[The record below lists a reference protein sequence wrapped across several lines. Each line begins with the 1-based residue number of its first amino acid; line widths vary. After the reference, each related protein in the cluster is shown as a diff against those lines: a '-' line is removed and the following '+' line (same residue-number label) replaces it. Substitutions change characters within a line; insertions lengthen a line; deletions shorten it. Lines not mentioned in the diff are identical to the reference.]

1 MSFIPGA
8 YFGFSATPG
17 TGTQTPG
24 TPLDIAALAD
34 GGPVAVGDEFVVDRS
49 GSNVKVSYTDTGI
62 PDLETRIGETAAIA
76 VANQQPIIDLTTGK
90 QDLLRENPDDLVF
103 EFRDPAGTGDF
114 TGVVVEAGTE
124 QNYAVTVPAG
134 LFAKQTDGLA
144 DLQVLVV
151 VDCGGGGASEFELTL
166 RDAGGTTDLAGF
178 DAPSFSFASGDARA
192 KRSVILT
199 GGELPQNFRIL
210 LSDVSGTTNIYS
222 VAGIIYGWRQRFS
235 GLADTP
241 SDLANP
247 GDLLVVDPDGTGLEF
262 EPPSAGLGG
271 GTTVVTTDTYGWE
284 LHADHTDQRGGWAR
298 ESGGITYLYLPN
310 SPASGD
316 QEIFVY
322 NASGVLRQRL
332 TFPDVPRIADVW
344 ADVAA
349 DEMWIA
355 DNENCNV
362 VGYDLP
368 ALHTGEDVQNLAPS
382 RKMSIDFYSGHANG
396 QLEGLT
402 ADVTYFSTIGRKGT
416 TLGRVRR
423 YRRTDLTYDD
433 GYNLLSAPYPRDA
446 VIFDSEL
453 FVLVPSAST
462 IRRINLSLLSDQ
474 TVELNLVDG
483 DGITLTPTGMARDAN
498 SWWVVDSNRRVN
510 GYDAETSAF
519 LIPGQVREASETVP
533 GTVTLAP
540 LDQYDRGALDSDQ
553 VVTAAGLGDWTT
565 KWLAS
570 VADYGLARYTDP
582 IDLTR
587 ISESERAVTPY
598 SFLVAMSD
606 LITPTIAHLRTQL
619 DRPDQPTGP
628 IYGVPLVENFGDG
641 RNFIGWAYRESD
653 DRLYMVETTGMVFLD
668 PILLVRISALG
679 TLGGTDVLDLAVDEA
694 SGTLYG
700 VSDARR
706 LVRFD
711 GLDTLSPTPSF
722 VSTTATNVVVPD
734 AEYDSSWGDDWC
746 CGMFFFQASSAISP
760 TLYICTPNNIYAVDT
775 TTGVGGRVF
784 DQPATAW
791 GTALELSSAFPQSGE
806 IYGLFE
812 STGHATLATLTS
824 AGAVRNQVQTTEQI
838 EFATGSGPVQMSEM
852 RKGSCKLI
860 AGRPTMVR
868 DSDDTLWRVGAA

>member
-8 YFGFSATPG
+8 YFGFSGTPG

-34 GGPVAVGDEFVVDRS
+34 GGPVAVGDEFVVDRA

-103 EFRDPAGTGDF
+103 EFRDPAGTADF

-271 GTTVVTTDTYGWE
+271 GTTVVTTDTYGWA

-322 NASGVLRQRL
+322 TASGVLRQRL

-368 ALHTGEDVQNLAPS
+368 ALHTGSDVQNLAPS

-423 YRRTDLTYDD
+423 YLRTDLTYDD

-453 FVLVPSAST
+453 FILVPSAST

-565 KWLAS
+565 KWTASTADPGLVTLAS
-570 VADYGLARYTDP
+570 SA
-582 IDLTR
+582 DLTH
-587 ISESERAVTPY
+587 IGDVSSAATPNALINFLHALVTP
-598 SFLVAMSD
+598 A
-606 LITPTIAHLRTQL
+606 IAHMRTQL
-619 DRPDQPTGP
+619 ERPEKPAGP
-628 IYGVPLVENFGDG
+628 IYGIDLISEFGDG
-641 RNFIGWAYRESD
+641 RNFRGWAYRESD
-653 DRLYMVETTGMVFLD
+653 STLYAMADPAMIEVD
-668 PILLVRISALG
+668 PIMFTRISSFGQPSGA
-679 TLGGTDVLDLAVDEA
+679 TVLDLAFDPA
-694 SGTLYG
+694 SDTLYG
-700 VSDARR
+700 VTDARR

-711 GLDTLSPTPSF
+711 GLATLSPDATF
-722 VSTTATNVVVPD
+722 VSTTATNLVVPD
-734 AEYDSSWGDDWC
+734 DEYQSSWGDDWC
-746 CGMFFFQASSAISP
+746 CGMFFFQASSAGTE
-760 TLYICTPNNIYAVDT
+760 TLYICTPDNIYAINL

-784 DQPATAW
+784 DKPATAW

-838 EFATGSGPVQMSEM
+838 QFATGFGIVHMNEM